1 VLFIL
6 ITGWP
11 FSFIWWLWLRPID
24 NKANQ

>member
-11 FSFIWWLWLRPID
+11 FSFIWWLWLRPTY
-24 NKANQ
+24 NKTNQ